1 MSNKRKLIVLS
12 IAALSLIMVF
22 LFTDVKGNWDYVFRS
37 RSEKIAAMVLTGCAI
52 AASTVI
58 FQTITNNRILTPS
71 IIGFDSVY
79 MLIQTFVVFIF
90 GSTTLTMMNANVQF
104 LVSVGFMVGFAVLL
118 YSILFKQEEQTIYFL
133 LLVGMIM
140 GTFFQSVTSFM
151 QFLIDPNEFFV
162 IQDRMF
168 ASFNNMKTEL
178 LLVAGIVI
186 ALMIGYIV
194 SYIRYLDVLSLG
206 KEHAVNLGVPYEK
219 TVKRLLIVVAVLV
232 SVSTAL
238 VGPIT
243 FLGFIVANVAY
254 TFLQTYRHSYL
265 LVGAMLFAVVALV
278 GGQLLVE
285 RVFTFSTPIT
295 VIVNL
300 IGGIYFLYLLLRER
314 KAW

>member
-1 MSNKRKLIVLS
+1 MSNKTKLVLLS
-12 IAALSLIMVF
+12 IVSLSLIAVF
-22 LFTDVKGNWDYVFRS
+22 LFTNVEGNWDYILRS
-37 RSEKIAAMVLTGCAI
+37 RSEKIAAIVLTGCAI

-71 IIGFDSVY
+71 IIGLDSVY
-79 MLIQTFVVFIF
+79 MLIQTFIVFMF
-90 GSTTLTMMNANVQF
+90 GSITLTMMNANVHF
-104 LVSVGFMVGFAVLL
+104 LLSVGCMVGFAILL
-118 YSILFKQEEQTIYFL
+118 YYFLFRQEGQTIYFL
-133 LLVGMIM
+133 LLVGMVL

-178 LLVAGIVI
+178 LFASGIVI
-186 ALMIGYIV
+186 MLMIGYIV

-206 KEHAVNLGVPYEK
+206 KEHAINLGVSYEK
-219 TVKRLLIVVAVLV
+219 IVKRLLIVIAVLV

-243 FLGFIVANVAY
+243 FLGLIVANVAY
-254 TFLQTYRHSYL
+254 TFFQTYRHSYL
-265 LVGAMLFAVVALV
+265 LVGAMLFGIIALA
-278 GGQLLVE
+278 GGQLIIE
-285 RVFTFSTPIT
+285 RVFSFSTTLT
-295 VIVNL
+295 VIVNF